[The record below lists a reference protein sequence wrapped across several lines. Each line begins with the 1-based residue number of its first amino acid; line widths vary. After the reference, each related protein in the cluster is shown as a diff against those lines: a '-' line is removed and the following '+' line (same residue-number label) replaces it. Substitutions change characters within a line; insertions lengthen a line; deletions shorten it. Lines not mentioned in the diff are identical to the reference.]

1 MGQGQDSEQNA
12 SRGLVGTSAICF
24 LPFGKVVGVRGG
36 PVPQGVGDLASPNCI
51 CFPTRMSV
59 RPVLSKAK
67 VAQGALRIEIRDGS
81 RKGSALGGTNGR
93 LAALNVTVIIS
104 VPQGRVRDEDRQA
117 LLRV

>member
-1 MGQGQDSEQNA
+1 
-12 SRGLVGTSAICF
+12 
-24 LPFGKVVGVRGG
+24 
-36 PVPQGVGDLASPNCI
+36 
-51 CFPTRMSV
+51 MSV

-67 VAQGALRIEIRDGS
+67 VERLETAQGALRIEIRDGS